1 LINFIVFFLFSNYLA
16 AYADRYKEDDTSL
29 NRFNEFVKTTL
40 KLGKNTLCK
49 RQGRKAAAETTA
61 KTAAEIAAEITSAE
75 AAAAAATAAT
85 SDKQA
90 I

>member
-16 AYADRYKEDDTSL
+16 AYKDRYKEDDTSL

-49 RQGRKAAAETTA
+49 RQGRKAAAEAAAETTA
-61 KTAAEIAAEITSAE
+61 ET
-75 AAAAAATAAT
+75 AAATATT